1 MEGGG
6 IDRDAQGMPVFLAL
20 RVEGRY
26 GFQELPRRGRT
37 GFRERVDEA
46 LHRVPCRRR
55 SGLAAMARRTA
66 GRSAEVARMN
76 GCRAGAGSPAACARA
91 GILASKAMAIAVRPV
106 CMLNFALIILVIHYR
121 CHDHCAGS
129 PARISAA
136 DHLSSGMMAF
146 AVRSPMMKWPSR
158 LPSCERI
165 SQTAPGRVCCRCVLA
180 GAMTP

>member
-1 MEGGG
+1 MLKVCLCFSPCASKGG
-6 IDRDAQGMPVFLAL
+6 RVFRNSPSVAARASVTGLM
-20 RVEGRY
+20 
-26 GFQELPRRGRT
+26 RRCIASL
-37 GFRERVDEA
+37 VA
-46 LHRVPCRRR
+46 VR

-66 GRSAEVARMN
+66 GRSTEVARMN

-106 CMLNFALIILVIHYR
+106 CMLNFAPIILVIHFR
-121 CHDHCAGS
+121 CHDHCTGS
-129 PARISAA
+129 PARSSAA